1 MSTKDKTYPWKEL
14 IVMTATETVDLATSK
29 AAFKKLADDPQFLQ
43 GYEVLLDWRD
53 VSCKMSGTDVY
64 ELAQYLS
71 DQDTELPTH
80 KKIPILVSGMHA
92 FDHGKF
98 LQVCSNNRD
107 VTLAAFEDFDKASAW
122 LNATLPQ
129 DTKEVE
135 SYSTPRKNV
144 RAPLEPRAIGFFA

>member
-1 MSTKDKTYPWKEL
+1 MRTIDKTYPWKKL

-29 AAFKKLADDPQFLQ
+29 AAFKKLAHDPKFLR

-80 KKIPILVSGMHA
+80 KKIPILVSGRHA
-92 FDHGKF
+92 FDHVNF
-98 LQVCSNNRD
+98 LEVCSNNRR
-107 VTLAAFEDFDKASAW
+107 VALAAFEDFDKASAW

-129 DTKEVE
+129 DTRKVE
-135 SYSTPRKNV
+135 AYSTPRKKV
-144 RAPLEPRAIGFFA
+144 RAPLVPRAEGFFV